1 MRNVKSWIHAFRLRT
16 LPLALSSIILG
27 GFLSAADLRFDW
39 LITALAVL
47 TTTLLQIL
55 SNLANDYGDY
65 KAGTDNKNRVGPD
78 RTVQSGKI
86 TAFKMKVAIYFFVLL
101 SLISGSALIYFGT
114 EGIPL
119 TNFFIF
125 FILGILAIVAAV
137 NYTIGKNPYGY
148 KGYGDLFVL
157 IFFGLIGVLGTYYL
171 NTHQFRWEI
180 LLPAFSVGMMS
191 MAVLNL
197 NNMRDIE
204 NDRQSGKMTL
214 AVKLGR
220 KRAKFYHAVLIWV
233 SIALAATYV
242 LLHFQSYFQFLFV
255 ITVPLFIKDL
265 VKILENQDPAELD
278 PFLKKQAIHTLL
290 FSITF
295 GLGLI
300 L

>member
-1 MRNVKSWIHAFRLRT
+1 MKRINSWLNAFRLRT

-27 GFLSAADLRFDW
+27 GFLSVADQKFNW
-39 LITALAVL
+39 LITLLAVL

-55 SNLANDYGDY
+55 SNLANDFGDY
-65 KAGTDNKNRVGPD
+65 KTGADNDERIGPE
-78 RTVQSGKI
+78 RAVQSGRI
-86 TAFKMKVAIYFFVLL
+86 TAFQMKVAIYIFVFL
-101 SLISGSALIYFGT
+101 SLICGSALIYFGT

-125 FILGILAIVAAV
+125 FVLGILAIAAAV

-148 KGYGDLFVL
+148 KGWGDLFVF
-157 IFFGLIGVLGTYYL
+157 IFFGLAGVLGTYFL

-197 NNMRDIE
+197 NNMRDIV
-204 NDRQSGKMTL
+204 NDGKSGKRTL
-214 AVKLGR
+214 VVKMGIR
-220 KRAKFYHAVLIWV
+220 KAKTYHSLLIWGSI
-233 SIALAATYV
+233 SIAVAYV
-242 LLHFQSYFQFLFV
+242 LLHPHIYFQFLFL
-255 ITVPLFIKDL
+255 ITLPLFIKDL
-265 VKILENQDPAELD
+265 IKILENNDPADLD
-278 PFLKKQAIHTLL
+278 PFLKKQAINTLL

>member
-1 MRNVKSWIHAFRLRT
+1 MSVFKSWMHAFRLRT

-27 GFLSAADLRFDW
+27 GFLSASDQNFSF
-39 LITALAVL
+39 LITLLAVI

-65 KAGTDNKNRVGPD
+65 KAGTDNKNRVGPE
-78 RTVQSGKI
+78 RSMQSGNI
-86 TAFKMKVAIYFFVLL
+86 NTFKMKVAIYLFVLL

-125 FILGILAIVAAV
+125 FGLGILAIAAAI

-157 IFFGLIGVLGTYYL
+157 IFFGLVGVLGTYFL
-171 NTHQFRWEI
+171 NTHQFKWEI
-180 LLPAFSVGMMS
+180 LLPAFSVGMLS

-197 NNMRDIE
+197 NNMRDID
-204 NDRQSGKMTL
+204 NDEKSGKITL
-214 AVKLGR
+214 VVKLGT
-220 KRAKFYHAVLIWV
+220 KKAKFYHGILICL
-233 SIALAATYV
+233 SLGLTLTFV
-242 LLHFQSYFQFLFV
+242 LLNFHSWYQFIFL
-255 ITVPLFIKDL
+255 ITLPLFLKDL
-265 VKILENQDPAELD
+265 IKILNTKNPADLD

-295 GLGLI
+295 GIGLI
-300 L
+300 V

>member
-1 MRNVKSWIHAFRLRT
+1 MSVLKLWFHAFRLRT
-16 LPLALSSIILG
+16 LPLALSSIILA
-27 GFLSAADLRFDW
+27 GFLSVADNKFSL
-39 LITALAVL
+39 LITVLAIT

-65 KAGTDNKNRVGPD
+65 KAGTDNINRLGPE
-78 RTVQSGKI
+78 RTMQSGKI
-86 TAFKMKVAIYFFVLL
+86 TTFKMKVAIYLFVLL

-125 FILGILAIVAAV
+125 FVLGILSIAAAI

-157 IFFGLIGVLGTYYL
+157 IFFGLIGVIGTYFL

-180 LLPAFSVGMMS
+180 LLPAFSVGMLS

-204 NDRQSGKMTL
+204 NDKKSGKITL
-214 AVKLGR
+214 VVKIGA
-220 KRAKFYHAVLIWV
+220 KRAKFYHGLLIWT
-233 SIALAATYV
+233 SIALAIMFV
-242 LLHFQSYFQFLFV
+242 LLDFHSWYQFIFL
-255 ITVPLFIKDL
+255 ITLPLFIKDL
-265 VKILENQDPAELD
+265 LKILDNQNPADLD

>member
-1 MRNVKSWIHAFRLRT
+1 MFKSWIHAFRLRT

-27 GFLSAADLRFDW
+27 GFLSASDQKFSV
-39 LITALAVL
+39 LITILAII

-65 KAGTDNKNRVGPD
+65 KAGTDNQNRVGPE
-78 RTVQSGKI
+78 RTMQSGKI
-86 TAFKMKVAIYFFVLL
+86 TTFKMKVAIYLFVLL

-125 FILGILAIVAAV
+125 FGLGILAIAAAI
-137 NYTIGKNPYGY
+137 NYTMGKNPYGY

-157 IFFGLIGVLGTYYL
+157 IFFGLVGVLGTYFL

-180 LLPAFSVGMMS
+180 LLPAFSVGMLS
-191 MAVLNL
+191 IAVLNL

-204 NDRQSGKMTL
+204 NDKESEKITL
-214 AVKLGR
+214 VVKLGS
-220 KRAKFYHAVLIWV
+220 KKAKIYHAMLIWT
-233 SIALAATYV
+233 SLALAVIFV
-242 LLHFQSYFQFLFV
+242 LLDFNSWYQFIFLMT
-255 ITVPLFIKDL
+255 IPLFIKDL
-265 VKILENQDPAELD
+265 ISILDNQNPAELD

>member
-1 MRNVKSWIHAFRLRT
+1 MSKLKPWIHAFRLRT
-16 LPLALSSIILG
+16 IPLALSSIILG
-27 GFLSAADLRFDW
+27 GFLSAADLKFDW

-47 TTTLLQIL
+47 TTILLQIL
-55 SNLANDYGDY
+55 SNLANDYGDF
-65 KAGTDNKNRVGPD
+65 KGGADNKNRVGPK
-78 RTVQSGKI
+78 RSVQSGKI
-86 TAFKMKVAIYFFVLL
+86 TAFKMKVAVYLFVLL
-101 SLISGSALIYFGT
+101 SLLSGSALIYFGT

-125 FILGILAIVAAV
+125 FILGILAIVSAV
-137 NYTIGKNPYGY
+137 KYTIGKNPYGY

-157 IFFGLIGVLGTYYL
+157 IFFGLVGVLGTYFL

-204 NDRQSGKMTL
+204 NDGQSGKITL
-214 AVKLGR
+214 VVKLGGE
-220 KRAKFYHAVLIWV
+220 KAKFYHALLIWT
-233 SIALAATYV
+233 SIALAIIYV
-242 LLHFQSYFQFLFV
+242 LLNFQSWFQFLFL
-255 ITVPLFIKDL
+255 ITAPLFIKDL
-265 VKILENQDPAELD
+265 IKILENKEPAELD

>member
-1 MRNVKSWIHAFRLRT
+1 MNMFKSWIHAFRLRT

-27 GFLSAADLRFDW
+27 GFLSASDQKFSL
-39 LITALAVL
+39 LITLLAVI

-65 KAGTDNKNRVGPD
+65 KAGTDNKNRVGPE
-78 RTVQSGKI
+78 RTMQSGKI
-86 TAFKMKVAIYFFVLL
+86 TTFKMKVAIYLFVLL
-101 SLISGSALIYFGT
+101 SIISGSALIYFGT

-125 FILGILAIVAAV
+125 FGLGILAIAAAI

-157 IFFGLIGVLGTYYL
+157 IFFGLVGVLGTYFL
-171 NTHQFRWEI
+171 NTHQFKWEI
-180 LLPAFSVGMMS
+180 LLPAFSVGMLS

-204 NDRQSGKMTL
+204 NDEKSGKITL
-214 AVKLGR
+214 VVKLGA
-220 KRAKFYHAVLIWV
+220 KNSKFYHGILIWS
-233 SIALAATYV
+233 SIALAVTFMV
-242 LLHFQSYFQFLFV
+242 LNFQTWYQFIFL
-255 ITVPLFIKDL
+255 ITLPLFIKDL
-265 VKILENQDPAELD
+265 IKILDNENPADLD